1 LADYKSTLNLPATE
15 FPMRGNLANRE
26 PERLQKWQEQDL
38 YQKIRNARIGR
49 KRYVLHDGPPYANG
63 DIHIGHAVNKILKDM
78 IVKSRTLN
86 GEDAPYVPGWDCHGL
101 PIEHQIEK
109 SIGKVGVKVEAD
121 EFRQACRDYAL
132 RQIDQQRLDFIRL
145 GVLGDWYDPY
155 LTMNFDTEA
164 NIVRAVGKIIDN
176 GHVLRGDKPVH
187 WCIDCASAL
196 AEAEVDYKD
205 KTSPAIDVRFGAI
218 DEKAFVAAMDS
229 TADAPGKG
237 PISVLIWTTT
247 PWTLPANLAVALN
260 PGEEYLLLQV
270 ETELGAERLLLAEGL
285 AQQALARYGI
295 SEHKVLARCRGEAL
309 ERQRLQHPFYA
320 RESLMVIGDHVTLE
334 AGTGAVH
341 TAPGHGQDDFVLGKK
356 YGLEIYNP
364 VGGNGCFLPATEIF
378 AGEHVFSANDHVIEV
393 LKQNGA
399 LIHVE
404 KFQHSY
410 PHCWRHKSPI
420 IFRATPQWF
429 ISMEQAG
436 LRDLAMAEIKK
447 VRWVPGWG
455 QARIESMIEN
465 RPDWCISR
473 QRYWGV
479 PIPLFMHRES
489 NELHPRSAELI
500 EAVAQRIEK
509 AGIQA
514 WFSLEARELLGDEA
528 DDYIKLSDTLDV
540 WFDSGTTHYSVL
552 QQDDR
557 FSFPADMYLEG
568 SDQHRGWFHS
578 SLLASCAMHGQA
590 PYRQVLTHGFTV
602 DAKGMKM
609 SKSVGNVIA
618 PIKVTNTLGADI
630 LRLWVASTDYSG
642 EMSISDEILKRT
654 ADSYRRIRNTLRFL
668 LANTNGF
675 DPQRDSVAAG
685 DMLALDQWIVAET
698 LELQTRLQGHYEDY
712 HFHVAMQKIHNF
724 CSETLGGFYLDVIKD
739 RQYTTPADSRAR
751 RSCQTAM
758 YHVLEAMTRWIAPI
772 LSFTADEVWENMPG
786 EREDLGAFTAE
797 WYQGLFPYSNPDIDA
812 GVWDLLEQIRT
823 EVTRTLEGLR
833 QDGKIGSGLDA
844 EVNIHADPA
853 LIEQLQGISE
863 ELRFVMITSSAS
875 LAPLNADANEG
886 LVKLANIGRF
896 RVDASPSEYQKCAR
910 CWHHREDVG
919 KHAGHA
925 ELCGRCIENIDGDG
939 EQRRYA

>member
-1 LADYKSTLNLPATE
+1 
-15 FPMRGNLANRE
+15 MRGNLASRE

-38 YQKIRNARIGR
+38 YQKIREARKGR

-63 DIHIGHAVNKILKDM
+63 DIHIGHAVNKILKDV

-101 PIEHQIEK
+101 PIEHQVEK
-109 SIGKVGVKVEAD
+109 KLGKVGVKVEAD
-121 EFRQACRDYAL
+121 EFRQACREFAL
-132 RQIDQQRLDFIRL
+132 GQIDSQRKDFIRL

-155 LTMNFDTEA
+155 LTMKFDTEA
-164 NIVRAVGKIIDN
+164 NIVRAVGKILDN
-176 GHVLRGDKPVH
+176 GHVVRGDKPVH

-205 KTSPAIDVRFGAI
+205 KTSPAIDVRFAVI
-218 DEKAFVAAMDS
+218 DEAAFVAAMDCN
-229 TADAPGKG
+229 ADGPGEG
-237 PISVLIWTTT
+237 PISVPIWTTT

-260 PGEEYLLLQV
+260 PGEEYQLLQV
-270 ETELGAERLLLAEGL
+270 KTELGAERLLLAEGL
-285 AQQALARYGI
+285 AQQALSRYGI
-295 SEHKVLARCRGEAL
+295 DDHELLARCKGEAL
-309 ERQRLQHPFYA
+309 ERQRLRHPFYE
-320 RESLMVIGDHVTLE
+320 RESLLVIGDHVTLD

-393 LKQNGA
+393 LRENGA

-429 ISMEQAG
+429 ISMEKAG

-455 QARIESMIEN
+455 QARIESMIEH

-473 QRYWGV
+473 QRYWGS
-479 PIPLFMHRES
+479 PIPLFMHRETG
-489 NELHPRSAELI
+489 ELHPRSTELI
-500 EAVAQRIEK
+500 EEVAQRIEK

-514 WFSLEARELLGDEA
+514 WFSLATEDLLGDEA
-528 DDYIKLSDTLDV
+528 ADYIKLGDTLDV

-552 QQDDR
+552 QQDER
-557 FSFPADMYLEG
+557 FEFPADMYLEG

-578 SLLASCAMHGQA
+578 SLLASCAMHGRA

-609 SKSVGNVIA
+609 SKSVGNVVA
-618 PIKVTNTLGADI
+618 PIKVTKTLGADI

-654 ADSYRRIRNTLRFL
+654 ADAYRRVRNTLRFL

-675 DPQRDSVAAG
+675 EPERDSIAAE
-685 DMLALDQWIVAET
+685 DLLALDQWIVAET
-698 LELQTRLQGHYEDY
+698 LDLQTQLQRHYEDY
-712 HFHVAMQKIHNF
+712 HFHVAIQKIHNF

-739 RQYTTPADSRAR
+739 RQYTTRSDSRAR

-758 YHVLEAMTRWIAPI
+758 YHVLEAMTRWIVPI

-797 WYQGLFPYSNPDIDA
+797 WYDGLFPYSSSEIDA
-812 GVWDLLEQIRT
+812 AVWDILEQVRA

-833 QDGKIGSGLDA
+833 KDGRIGSNLDA
-844 EVNIHADPA
+844 EVGIQADQA
-853 LIEQLQGISE
+853 LIERLQVISD

-875 LAPLNADANEG
+875 LAPLDADATEG
-886 LVKLANIGRF
+886 LVTIAGAGRF
-896 RVDASPSEYQKCAR
+896 RVEARPSEHAKCVR

-925 ELCGRCIENIDGDG
+925 ELCGRCIENIEGDG